1 MPNNDRQ
8 LGFLRL
14 HFRTLDTGFRHTSA
28 SKAFVDVLPQQPF
41 TSEWYLQQS
50 NICDQ
55 YIGVMLMDDFEDGQV
70 EFWIIDWKSG
80 KIMLVSIYRLSNAAD
95 LC

>member
-1 MPNNDRQ
+1 MPSNDRQ
-8 LGFLRL
+8 LGLLRL
-14 HFRTLDTGFRHTSA
+14 HFRTLDTGSRHTSA
-28 SKAFVDVLPQQPF
+28 SKASVDVLPQQPF

-50 NICDQ
+50 NICDR

-80 KIMLVSIYRLSNAAD
+80 KVMLVSIYHSSSGANP
-95 LC
+95 C